1 MSWPPMIMRLRIKN
15 KKQNLNLW
23 LPIFLAYP
31 IILAIALL
39 LLPLVLI
46 IVLVTW
52 PSGWGRPF
60 LFSGFYL
67 ARVIWTM
74 RGLEIDIRKNS
85 EEFKFYFK

>member
-15 KKQNLNLW
+15 KRQNLNLW
-23 LPIFLAYP
+23 LPVFLAYP

-46 IVLVTW
+46 IALVAW
-52 PSGWGRPF
+52 PSGWGRPL

-67 ARVIWTM
+67 ARFIWAV
-74 RGLEIDIRKNS
+74 RGLEIDICKNS
-85 EEFKFYFK
+85 EELKLYFK